1 VDQPARQ
8 RTTGT
13 QWGAIGMDAYVL
25 ASQILSVGMSI
36 VAVAVAYL
44 AFRLSQ
50 HAVNL
55 QIYSRYFEANMF
67 QLENWE
73 VVTPLTPL
81 GKCSSRQEAV
91 IKTYLLHRLNRFRW
105 DSDKKQRN
113 MHKVYARMMFGL
125 NLREFQENLQKKGA
139 NEEVS
144 QLAVRTLRAIR
155 FDDPYFA
162 SDRRF
167 WDEYFG
173 RTYFDEPKHA

>member
-1 VDQPARQ
+1 
-8 RTTGT
+8 
-13 QWGAIGMDAYVL
+13 
-25 ASQILSVGMSI
+25 
-36 VAVAVAYL
+36 
-44 AFRLSQ
+44 
-50 HAVNL
+50 
-55 QIYSRYFEANMF
+55 
-67 QLENWE
+67 
-73 VVTPLTPL
+73 
-81 GKCSSRQEAV
+81 
-91 IKTYLLHRLNRFRW
+91 
-105 DSDKKQRN
+105 

-125 NLREFQENLQKKGA
+125 NLREFQENLRKKGA